1 MSCRL
6 ALAIVAIG
14 LAAAPSAPAQLSF
27 TNQILPT
34 RTALSRVGLEKNWYA
49 VVPLGDVTEQILR
62 ISVAGGDLF
71 AQTNRG
77 LVHSFDAESGR
88 LKWTHR
94 LGYST
99 ALANP
104 VSVNSDRVFVTNSK
118 ELHCLDRET
127 GTEVW
132 QVRLSNHP
140 SSPTAADEETVVVGL
155 ANGMVSAYSIRDHR
169 HDDTTGFS
177 PGTNLFNWKTN
188 GKVSGRPIPADKVV
202 AFASHDGR
210 VYSARITP
218 PTLIFRFLAGGP
230 VVASMGAYGT
240 RTLLA
245 PSTDYNLYAL
255 DLYTAETKWV
265 YAAGAP
271 IEQEPLV
278 ARGQIFVI
286 NNRGVLASIN
296 ADTGQSLWRLD
307 PGPGQLLS
315 VGKDRIY
322 VASED
327 RELVVVNRRTGTLL
341 VSPQASF
348 EQAGLN
354 LREYTL
360 FLTNRFNDR
369 IYLATSSGMLLC
381 LREAGALQPTPL
393 RDPNMP
399 FFGYIP
405 PQGEN
410 APEAPAEPPAAEPED
425 SPVPAPVSQPQPEPV
440 PTPPAG
446 NQPAPNRPQ
455 GGFLDVP

>member
-6 ALAIVAIG
+6 ALAIIAIG
-14 LAAAPSAPAQLSF
+14 LAAAPSAPAQLAF
-27 TNQILPT
+27 TNQTIPT
-34 RTALSRVGLEKNWYA
+34 RTALSRVGLEKNWYT
-49 VVPLGDVTEQILR
+49 VVPLGDVTERILR
-62 ISVAGGDLF
+62 VSVAEGDLF

-77 LVHSFDAESGR
+77 MVHSYDAESGR

-99 ALANP
+99 AQANP

-118 ELHCLDRET
+118 ELYCLDRET

-132 QVRLSNHP
+132 QVRLDDHP

-155 ANGMVSAYSIRDHR
+155 ANGKVSAYSIRDH
-169 HDDTTGFS
+169 HLDTPPGFS

-218 PTLIFRFLAGGP
+218 PTLLFRFLAGGP
-230 VVASMGAYGT
+230 VVASMGALGT

-278 ARGQIFVI
+278 ANNQIFVI
-286 NNRGVLASIN
+286 NKRGVLASID
-296 ADTGQSLWRLD
+296 AETGASFWRLD
-307 PGPGQLLS
+307 PGPGRLMS

-322 VASED
+322 VSSED
-327 RELVVVNRRTGTLL
+327 GELVVVNRHTGALL
-341 VSPQASF
+341 VNAQQSF
-348 EQAGLN
+348 EGAGLN
-354 LREYTL
+354 IREYSL
-360 FLTNRFNDR
+360 ILTNRFNDR
-369 IYLATSSGMLLC
+369 IYMATKSGVILC
-381 LREAGALQPTPL
+381 LREAGELEPRYL
-393 RDPNMP
+393 RDPKLLP
-399 FFGYIP
+399 FGYLP
-405 PQGEN
+405 PVEPTAPAPGGDEE
-410 APEAPAEPPAAEPED
+410 APVEEPEAMDAQ
-425 SPVPAPVSQPQPEPV
+425 VPAPPAFPA
-440 PTPPAG
+440 PPAG
-446 NQPAPNRPQ
+446 NPAPPSRPQ
-455 GGFLDVP
+455 GGFDVP